1 MLSLWCGCRGIVVAD
16 WLPAAS
22 GGMLL
27 GIAISGRGA
36 AGLRPKIAAAE
47 WVLLWLAFA
56 ICGALLTYLAATRD
70 GPLFDAEFAAADA
83 ALGFDWGA
91 WHQFVF
97 GHPLLYLEGCGLR
110 QARPAGPVLG
120 AWLLHRGEWRRFAEL
135 LTAAIVA
142 LLLASALFALFPS
155 FGPATRIPD
164 LRATYVHDLAGLRSG
179 TLPSLDVMLLKG
191 VIAFPSFHAVFAVL
205 FTTAHARLP
214 SFWPVA
220 PSTPLCRWRCRA
232 KAATISSTCPP
243 AARSASRDLA
253 DPDQSAGLTFKRG
266 KFTSALLGKLHPA
279 LTPVG

>member
-120 AWLLHRGEWRRFAEL
+120 AWLLHRGEWPE
-135 LTAAIVA
+135 
-142 LLLASALFALFPS
+142 
-155 FGPATRIPD
+155 
-164 LRATYVHDLAGLRSG
+164 
-179 TLPSLDVMLLKG
+179 
-191 VIAFPSFHAVFAVL
+191 
-205 FTTAHARLP
+205 RLP
-214 SFWPVA
+214 S
-220 PSTPLCRWRCRA
+220 PSVRCR
-232 KAATISSTCPP
+232 TRPT
-243 AARSASRDLA
+243 
-253 DPDQSAGLTFKRG
+253 
-266 KFTSALLGKLHPA
+266 
-279 LTPVG
+279 